1 MNEIFIEQLVKRK
14 TTSKSLVAK
23 VVLVLFTLLVFLA
36 TMIIPFALIVGIVLV
51 IVDAYVFKMFDL
63 EFEYTYIKGEL
74 SVDKIMGKER
84 RKKAASFDLT
94 QLDIVAPTDS
104 YLLDS
109 FRNINKV
116 YDFSSL
122 EPDHKVYAMVLH
134 QNSGYAK
141 VLFEPNGEIL
151 NAMRD
156 AHPRKINI

>member
-1 MNEIFIEQLVKRK
+1 MNEVFIEQLIKRK
-14 TTSKSLVAK
+14 TTPKSIMAK
-23 VVLVLFTLLVFLA
+23 VALVLFTIIVFLA
-36 TMIIPFALIVGIVLV
+36 TMIIPFALVLGIVMI

-84 RKKAASFDLT
+84 RKKAASFDLS
-94 QLDIVAPTDS
+94 QLEIVAPTDS

-109 FRNINKV
+109 YRNATKV

-122 EPDHKVYAMVLH
+122 EPEHKVYAMVLH
-134 QNSGYAK
+134 QNAGNVK
-141 VLFEPNGEIL
+141 VLFEPNGDIL

>member
-1 MNEIFIEQLVKRK
+1 MNEVFIEQLIKRK
-14 TTSKSLVAK
+14 TTSSSILAK
-23 VVLVLFTLLVFLA
+23 AGLIVLTLLVFLA
-36 TMIIPFALIVGIVLV
+36 TMVIPFALVIGLV
-51 IVDAYVFKMFDL
+51 MIFVDAYVFKMFDL
-63 EFEYTYIKGEL
+63 EFEYTYIKGEI

-94 QLDIVAPTDS
+94 QLEIVAPKES

-109 FRNINKV
+109 YKNASKV
-116 YDFSSL
+116 YDFTSL

-134 QNSGYAK
+134 QNSGYVK

>member
-1 MNEIFIEQLVKRK
+1 MNEVFIEQLIKRK
-14 TTSKSLVAK
+14 TTSKSILAK
-23 VVLVLFTLLVFLA
+23 VALIFVTIIVFAATL
-36 TMIIPFALIVGIVLV
+36 IIPFALVLGILMVLL
-51 IVDAYVFKMFDL
+51 DAYIFKMFDL

-74 SVDKIMGKER
+74 SIDKIMGKER

-94 QLDIVAPTDS
+94 QLEIVAPKES

-109 FRNINKV
+109 YRNASKV

-122 EPDHKVYAMVLH
+122 EPDHKVYVMVLH
-134 QNSGYAK
+134 QNNGYVR

-151 NAMRD
+151 SAMRD

>member
-1 MNEIFIEQLVKRK
+1 MNEVFLEQLIKRK
-14 TTSKSLVAK
+14 TTSKSIVAK
-23 VVLVLFTLLVFLA
+23 VALVFFTVLIFVA
-36 TMIIPFALIVGIVLV
+36 TMIIPFALVIGIIMV
-51 IVDAYVFKMFDL
+51 IVDVYVFKMFDL

-94 QLDIVAPTDS
+94 QLEIVAPTDS

-109 FRNINKV
+109 YRNVNKV

-134 QNSGYAK
+134 QNTGNVK
-141 VLFEPNGEIL
+141 VLFEPNGDIL